1 MSKKIIIVS
10 GGTGGHIYPG
20 LNIAHKLIEKGW
32 DVRWLGAINR
42 MEANIIPKK
51 GIKIYLIKLF
61 KFEKKNIWSK
71 IITLF
76 KLIKPIYE
84 SILIYKSYKP
94 NIVLTMGS
102 YISGPSGIAAWL
114 CGIPLIIHEQNSIP
128 GITNSFLSKI
138 AKKNMQAYPNT
149 FKNGILVGNP
159 LSKEIIKLSLYK
171 NKKNILKYKKPL
183 HILIMGGSQGSDI
196 INIIGVKLAKILK
209 NKVMILHQVG
219 KGNLKNISLSFLDK
233 YKKKFYF
240 ITEYINKMHDA
251 YKWADIVISRSGAM
265 TVSEISAVGLPAIF
279 IPFKH
284 KDNQQ
289 YFNAL
294 RLEKIGAAKIFD
306 QNNFNIYDIIN
317 IILSWNKK
325 ILIKM
330 SKKSRSISLINSTE
344 LIYKEIN
351 KFIN

>member
-20 LNIAHKLIEKGW
+20 LNIAYKLIEKGW
-32 DVRWLGAINR
+32 NVRWLGTINR
-42 MEANIIPKK
+42 MEANIIPKT
-51 GIKIYLIKLF
+51 GIKINFIKVI

-114 CGIPLIIHEQNSIP
+114 CGIPLIIHEQNSIL
-128 GITNSFLSKI
+128 GITNNILSKI
-138 AKKNMQAYPNT
+138 STINMQAFPNT

-159 LSKEIIKLSLYK
+159 LSKEIIKLSLF
-171 NKKNILKYKKPL
+171 KKNIVKNNYIL
-183 HILIMGGSQGSDI
+183 HILIMGGSQGSNI
-196 INIIGVKLAKILK
+196 INIIGVQLAKILK
-209 NKVMILHQVG
+209 NKVIILHQVG
-219 KGNLKNISLSFLDK
+219 KNNLKNISLSFLNK
-233 YKKKFYF
+233 YQKKFYF
-240 ITEYINKMHDA
+240 VTEYIYKIHNA
-251 YKWADIVISRSGAM
+251 YKWADIIISRSGAM
-265 TVSEISAVGLPAIF
+265 TVSEISAIGLPAIF

-289 YFNAL
+289 YLNAL
-294 RLEKIGAAKIFD
+294 RLAKIGAAKIFD
-306 QNNFNIYDIIN
+306 QDNLNINDIIN
-317 IILSWNKK
+317 TLLSWNKK
-325 ILIKM
+325 TLNIM
-330 SKKSRSISLINSTE
+330 SKKSRSISLINSTD
-344 LIYKEIN
+344 LIYREIKN
-351 KFIN
+351 ILIN